1 MPQEDRSS
9 GGPLTPSSQHGVKK
23 PQASKTFQLIWL
35 MAEKIRTSVSGDR
48 PMEITCDSCKTKL
61 NVPDEKVP
69 PDQQVT
75 VACPKCKEKLTLGP
89 KTSKNPQS
97 TPESNTGAE
106 EPLGSDEDA
115 LEFYDDGAKLA
126 LVAENNPD
134 LLEKLKESVEDAGYK
149 VVSVENTGE
158 AISKMRFHTF
168 HLVIISDDFDGI
180 ELAQSPVLQYLNHL
194 SMTIRR
200 RMFVALIGD
209 SFNTMDHM
217 TAFAMSANLVVGRRD
232 ADKMTGI
239 LKNAIAD
246 NEKFYKIFMDMLVQV
261 GRS

>member
-1 MPQEDRSS
+1 M
-9 GGPLTPSSQHGVKK
+9 
-23 PQASKTFQLIWL
+23 
-35 MAEKIRTSVSGDR
+35 SGDR

-61 NVPDEKVP
+61 NVPDEKIP

-75 VACPKCKEKLTLGP
+75 VACPKCKEKVTFGP
-89 KTSKNPQS
+89 RTSKERKS
-97 TPESNTGAE
+97 SPESSTAGTAE
-106 EPLGSDEDA
+106 PPGNDGA
-115 LEFYDDGAKLA
+115 LEFYEDGAKLA

-134 LLEKLKESVEDAGYK
+134 RLEKLKESVEDAGYK

-158 AISKMRFHTF
+158 AISTMRFHTF
-168 HLVIISDDFDGI
+168 EIVILSDDFDGI

-217 TAFAMSANLVVGRRD
+217 MAYAMSANLVIARRD
-232 ADKMTGI
+232 VDKMTGI

-246 NEKFYKIFMDMLVQV
+246 NEKFYKVFMDALVQV

>member
-1 MPQEDRSS
+1 
-9 GGPLTPSSQHGVKK
+9 
-23 PQASKTFQLIWL
+23 
-35 MAEKIRTSVSGDR
+35 
-48 PMEITCDSCKTKL
+48 MEITCDACKRKL
-61 NVPDEKVP
+61 NIPDEKVP
-69 PDQQVT
+69 PDQQAT
-75 VACPKCKEKLTLGP
+75 VACPKCKKKLTIGP
-89 KTSKNPQS
+89 RISKDHQS
-97 TPESNTGAE
+97 TPESNTATGQS
-106 EPLGSDEDA
+106 LGSDGDS

-134 LLEKLKESVEDAGYK
+134 QLEKLKESVEDAGYK
-149 VVSVENTGE
+149 VVPVENTGE

-168 HLVIISDDFDGI
+168 ELVIISDDFDGI

-200 RMFVALIGD
+200 RMFVVLIGD

-217 TAFAMSANLVVGRRD
+217 TAYAMSANLVVGRRD

-239 LKNAIAD
+239 LENALAD
-246 NEKFYKIFMDMLVQV
+246 NEKFYKVFMDTLVQV